1 MSKTFFVKPFDVIMP
16 RGNRHWGV
24 SSGDFGQINM
34 PPAPS
39 VFAGAFRSLIASSDS
54 ETYKTIIKGKMPTN
68 PKYAS
73 VLGSLEQPGTF
84 QIANINI
91 GIKNGDKYEPLYLL
105 PNDITLFENGDQLD
119 IRYSN
124 PDVLPSII
132 KQNNIL
138 PLSAILK
145 APSKKPINGYWLKE
159 SGFKKYINGE
169 KILCSDLVKSS
180 ELWKKEMR
188 VGVALDNNSR
198 AAKEGQLYSAETIS
212 LKENVGFIVKIDGA
226 DEVLPN
232 VGTISLGGDQRAA
245 NFELIDLKLPK
256 INTEKI
262 EQEKEFKLILNVPAI
277 FKNGWIPDLVEKDG
291 ENYILNYKGCKAKL
305 VCASINGYE
314 TLSGWNMVDNLP
326 KTAMKTVP
334 AGSVYWFDLIEG
346 SVSVIKDLAET
357 GLWNNNPDKQRV
369 VEGYNRAYLAVY

>member
-1 MSKTFFVKPFDVIMP
+1 MSKTFFIKPIDVIMP

-39 VFAGAFRSLIASSDS
+39 VFAGAFRSLIASSDN
-54 ETYKTIIKGKMPTN
+54 ETYKTITKGKIPNN

-91 GIKNGDKYEPLYLL
+91 GIKIGDKFETLCLL
-105 PNDITLFENGDQLD
+105 PNDITLFENGDKLD

-132 KQNNIL
+132 KQNNTL
-138 PLSAILK
+138 PLVAILK
-145 APSKKPINGYWLKE
+145 APSQKPINGYWLKE

-169 KILCSDLVKSS
+169 KILCSDLVKSY

-212 LKENVGFIVKIDGA
+212 LNENVGFIVKINGA

-232 VGTISLGGDQRAA
+232 IGTLSLGGDQRAA
-245 NFELIDLKLPK
+245 NFELINLKLPE

-291 ENYILNYKGCKAKL
+291 ENYILNYKDCKAKL

-346 SVSVIKDLAET
+346 SVSVLKDLVEN
-357 GLWNNNPDKQRV
+357 GLWNDNHDKQRV
-369 VEGYNRAYLAVY
+369 VEGYNRAYLAAY

>member
-39 VFAGAFRSLIASSDS
+39 VFAGAFRSLIASSDD

-105 PNDITLFENGDQLD
+105 PNDITLFENGDKLD

-132 KQNNIL
+132 KQNNTL
-138 PLSAILK
+138 PLIAILK
-145 APSKKPINGYWLKE
+145 APSQKPISGYWLKE

-180 ELWKKEMR
+180 EFWKKEMR

-212 LKENVGFIVKIDGA
+212 LKENVGFIVKINGA

-245 NFELIDLKLPK
+245 NFELIDLKLPE
-256 INTEKI
+256 INIEKI
-262 EQEKEFKLILNVPAI
+262 EQENEFKLILNVPAI

-346 SVSVIKDLAET
+346 SVSVLKDLAET

-369 VEGYNRAYLAVY
+369 VEGYNRAYLAAY